1 MNTGVIS
8 KCGLPIFNSIGYYYT
23 WIKGRNANELA
34 CTDIDRTVNK
44 THLSY

>member
-8 KCGLPIFNSIGYYYT
+8 ECSLPIFNSIGYYT

-34 CTDIDRTVNK
+34 RTDINRTVHE
-44 THLSY
+44 THL